1 MTDSTIDRFYGVN
14 GGLAVKAPCRVATTA
29 NITLSGEQTI
39 NSVAVVAGDRVLVKD
54 QTTASENGVYEVSTS
69 AWTRAAD
76 FDGNRDVISGT
87 LVLVEGGLF
96 YELTTDNPI
105 TIGTSNL
112 TFVIS
117 SASATDATL
126 IALAALNSTA
136 GIVVQTGTD
145 TFTKRTLTGTANQ
158 VTVTNGDGVSG
169 NPTFSLPQSIGITS
183 TMTLGGVSLQNN
195 GYLVGTTTAGES
207 FNISAWDVDGA
218 ARVNFITLTANNT
231 PTCNLSDSVTKSG
244 GYIYRAGGTDVPL
257 TDGGTGASTAA
268 GARVSLELS
277 TVKESESS
285 TAAGTNAV
293 AVGGTGHTVDAL
305 NAAAIG
311 GDGNLAS
318 ATACAIIGGSGN
330 TVDGNNQNCVIVGG
344 DANEINGTGVNG
356 GVISGGTANSIA
368 SQNSFIASGS
378 NNTISTSIGYSAILA
393 GFSNTIDTLA
403 DSCSILSG
411 YNNLITDSALG
422 ATAKGY
428 YAKANKHGQHTISG
442 GRFSVTGDAQASDF
456 VVRRQ
461 TTNATPAEMFL
472 DGSSLRLTI
481 APDTTWA
488 FEIMLVARRTDAD
501 NESAAYQFFGCI
513 DNNGGTTA
521 LVGAV
526 QTFTPIED
534 TVAWAAAVTADNT
547 NDALVITVTGEAAK
561 TINWVARVKTVEVT
575 G

>member
-69 AWTRAAD
+69 AWTRTAD

-136 GIVVQTGTD
+136 GMVVQTGTD
-145 TFTKRTLTGTANQ
+145 SFTKRTLTGTANQ
-158 VTVTNGDGVSG
+158 VIVTNGDGVSG
-169 NPTFSLPQSIGITS
+169 NPTFSLPQSIGIAS
-183 TMTLGGVSLQNN
+183 TVTFGGMALQNN
-195 GYLVGTTTAGES
+195 AFIVGTVTAGTS
-207 FNISAWDVDGA
+207 YNIAAYDVDGA

-231 PTCNLSDSVTKSG
+231 PTCDLSDSVTKSG

-257 TDGGTGASTAA
+257 TDGGTGASTAD
-268 GARVSLELS
+268 GARTNLGLS
-277 TVKESESS
+277 TVKESASS

-293 AVGGTGHTVDAL
+293 AIGGTGHTVDAT

-318 ATACAIIGGSGN
+318 ATACAIIGGSSN
-330 TVDGNNQNCVIVGG
+330 TVDGNNTNCAIIGG
-344 DANEINGTGVNG
+344 GGNEINSTINSSVIAG
-356 GVISGGTANSIA
+356 GEANTIS
-368 SQNSFIASGS
+368 SQYSFIAAGN
-378 NNTISTSIGYSAILA
+378 NNTISTSVGYSAILA
-393 GFSNTIDTLA
+393 GLSNTIDSTVDA
-403 DSCSILSG
+403 SAILCG
-411 YNNLITDSALG
+411 YNNLITDSAFG